1 MATMTANSPPAFQP
15 LPGIYEPSA
24 IQQLPDGR
32 FLVIEDEKQHP
43 FSLITLNPGGQ
54 IVSVPLGPHFLEL
67 GDSFWKLN
75 DLEGLAMD
83 QAGNLYAITSHSRN
97 SDGEEKK
104 SRDKLVRFR
113 IEGDRVTEPRV
124 ENGLKPALLA
134 AHPVLA
140 EAAKLLDVK
149 AEGGLNI
156 EAMEVSADQQG
167 LLIGFRSPLLDG
179 RAFMARVENLAELF
193 EADAPPRVS
202 SQRVTLDLGGQGIRG
217 MTHVPHLGGHLLISG
232 PVGREPVPFQLWF
245 WSGQPDD
252 AARRVSVPG
261 LASFKHAEGVCA
273 AVLEGQPWIIIV
285 SDDGDRKAG
294 RPAHYLLLDP
304 AQLQVG
310 P

>member
-1 MATMTANSPPAFQP
+1 MATMTANSPPTFQP

-24 IQQLPDGR
+24 VQQLPDGR

-54 IVSVPLGPHFLEL
+54 IDSVPLGPQFLEL

-140 EAAKLLDVK
+140 EAAGLLDVK

-167 LLIGFRSPLLDG
+167 LLIGFRGPLLDG
-179 RAFMARVENLAELF
+179 RALMARVENLAELF

-202 SQRVTLDLGGQGIRG
+202 NQLVTLDLGGQGIRG
-217 MTHVPHLGGHLLISG
+217 MAYVPHLGGHLLISG

-245 WSGQPDD
+245 WSSQPDD

-261 LASFKHAEGVCA
+261 LAGFKHAEGVCA

-285 SDDGDRKAG
+285 SDDGDRMAG